1 MKDLA
6 HVKNVDLDRKRPRR
20 KTKVAINRD
29 IALGATLIDLDLIN
43 VNVLKIE
50 RNETTIEAENEIV
63 IVLGS
68 TGNSKIT
75 ITETIA
81 PISSTTRLLSRLKF
95 RHKFSCRSTLEMAV
109 GLEEED
115 SVQNH
120 LENIINEIKTI
131 TMENFGMLSHGSR
144 GSITHLMFRHR
155 LSQTQRK

>member
-20 KTKVAINRD
+20 KTKVVINRD

-50 RNETTIEAENEIV
+50 RNETTKEAENEIV
-63 IVLGS
+63 IVLDS
-68 TGNSKIT
+68 TGNSKTT
-75 ITETIA
+75 ITETIVH
-81 PISSTTRLLSRLKF
+81 ISNTMRLLSRLKF
-95 RHKFSCRSTLEMAV
+95 RPKFSCRWTLEMAAE
-109 GLEEED
+109 LEEED
-115 SVQNH
+115 SDQNH

-131 TMENFGMLSHGSR
+131 TMENFGMLSHGSP

-155 LSQTQRK
+155 P